1 MQVILTKPLR
11 KLGKI
16 GDVVNVKAGYGR
28 NYLLPQNLAIRA
40 TEGNVASFNSI
51 KAELEN
57 KNKSNISEAEKL
69 LKLLDGKNVIFALPS
84 STDGKL
90 FGSITARNIADELS
104 KIIGNIGNSLSY
116 ENIALEHPVKYNG
129 VYEVKVNLHPEV
141 SSKITVVVAKTPEE
155 AQASLQEHHSS
166 AKENNETAVDK

>member
-69 LKLLDGKNVIFALPS
+69 LKLLEGKNVIFALPS

-104 KIIGNIGNSLSY
+104 KMIGNNLSY
-116 ENIALEHPVKYNG
+116 ENIALEHPIKYNG

-141 SSKITVVVAKTPEE
+141 SSKITVVVAKTSEE

-166 AKENNETAVDK
+166 AKENNETAVEK

>member
-16 GDVVNVKAGYGR
+16 GDVVNVRAGYGR

-40 TEGNVASFNSI
+40 TEDNIASFNSI
-51 KAELEN
+51 KEELER
-57 KNKSNISEAEKL
+57 KNKTNVSEAQKL
-69 LKLLDGKNVIFALPS
+69 LKLLEGKNVIFSLPS

-104 KIIGNIGNSLSY
+104 KMIGSTLSY

-129 VYEVKVNLHPEV
+129 AYEVRVNLHPEV
-141 SSKITVVVAKTPEE
+141 STKIMVVVAKTLEE
-155 AQASLQEHHSS
+155 AQATLQEYHSS
-166 AKENNETAVDK
+166 NKENNAAVAE

>member
-16 GDVVNVKAGYGR
+16 GDVVKVKDGYGR
-28 NYLLPQNLAIRA
+28 NYLLPQSLAIRA
-40 TEGNVASFNSI
+40 TESNIASFNSI
-51 KAELEN
+51 KAELEH

-69 LKLLDGKNVIFALPS
+69 LKLLEGKTVIFALPS

-104 KIIGNIGNSLSY
+104 KMISNNLSY
-116 ENIALEHPVKYNG
+116 ENIALEHPIKYNG

-141 SSKITVVVAKTPEE
+141 SSKITVVVAKTHEE
-155 AQASLQEHHSS
+155 AQASLQEHYSS
-166 AKENNETAVDK
+166 AKENNETAVEK